1 MGNLVL
7 LLVGI
12 SLTCSILFGS
22 GFIVL
27 KKYVCSFQ
35 SDLYT
40 YYVYTMKALSHA
52 TIAILVL
59 LFVLP
64 SFTLAQ
70 DLPSPEDYF
79 GFQMGADRKLARWD
93 KLVEYYTTLGEAS
106 PRMNVV
112 EAGPSTLGN
121 PFLVLYIS
129 SPENL
134 ANLDA
139 LKEMNA
145 ILADPREASEEA
157 VQQAISNGKVVMVQ
171 SFGLHSTEVAPS
183 QTAAEFTWDML
194 TREDEEMMRI
204 LENTISI
211 IIPCFNPDGNLI
223 VTDWYNE
230 TVGTE
235 YEGLRPPELY
245 HHYIG
250 HDNNRD
256 AFMQNTIESVY
267 GAEIMFREW
276 VPQAYIDHHQMG
288 AYTARLYV
296 PPYAEP
302 IRPHGDPLVWREMS
316 WYGAH
321 IAYKE
326 EEAGKAGVVNAAIYS
341 GWGHFGFHWITP
353 FHNIAG
359 MLTESASAL
368 LATPLYV
375 HPEQLQGSRQLPEYE
390 AQTTFPNP
398 WKGGWWRVRDIV
410 EQQKISAMAA
420 LDIAARSRETVLRNM
435 YLKSIRQTE
444 RGANGETKAYIIP
457 TVQHDKLTADKM
469 VNVLLGQGIHV
480 ERATE
485 AFTHEG
491 RIYEAGTHIVSMAQP
506 KMGVIRWLLGR
517 TFYPDNSYTRDRE
530 NNPIR
535 PYDMSTDNIAEY
547 MGVRVDP
554 VSTPVSVVST
564 RVTEKLAPEGT
575 VQAGN
580 AGYLLKGQFNDTFK
594 AVNLLWDEG
603 IAIRRVSQGIDVLS
617 PGDFIV
623 PASVSAE
630 TATQIAT
637 STGVHFEPLNLDA
650 TSNTVEIDRPRIAMY
665 QRYLGGNM
673 DEGWTRL
680 LLERFG
686 FPYTTV
692 HDDDMTVDN
701 LQNNFDVLIL
711 PDDNV
716 DRMTGDHPD
725 TRGYDGPG
733 PKAYPPEFQSGFGQA
748 GVDAIDSFVKAG
760 GTLVTFAT
768 ASALPIQKFDL
779 PVRNV
784 VEGVPSKEFWSPGS
798 TLRMIVDTNHPI
810 GYGMPEKALGLFLR
824 GNHAY
829 EVIPSLNNH
838 KITRVVSFIDRDIM
852 QSGWLLGEQHIA
864 NKAAVLS
871 VEHGE
876 GRIELIGFRAQH
888 RVQTHGTFKLVF
900 NALVRD

>member
-1 MGNLVL
+1 MFVLIGIAHYPQSIMTPILRILACILLVL
-7 LLVGI
+7 CLVTPFRAVG
-12 SLTCSILFGS
+12 
-22 GFIVL
+22 
-27 KKYVCSFQ
+27 
-35 SDLYT
+35 
-40 YYVYTMKALSHA
+40 
-52 TIAILVL
+52 
-59 LFVLP
+59 
-64 SFTLAQ
+64 Q
-70 DLPSPEDYF
+70 DLPSPEAYF
-79 GFQMGADRKLARWD
+79 GFQMGEDRKLARWD
-93 KLVEYYTTLGEAS
+93 KLVDYYKTLGEAS
-106 PRMNVV
+106 PRMQVV
-112 EAGPSTLGN
+112 EVGPSTLGN

-134 ANLDA
+134 ANLDD
-139 LKEMNA
+139 LKAKNA
-145 ILADPREASEEA
+145 ILADPREATEAA
-157 VQQAISNGKVVMVQ
+157 VQDAIDNGKVVMVQ

-194 TREDEEMMRI
+194 TREDDEMMRI
-204 LENTISI
+204 LDNTISI
-211 IIPCFNPDGNLI
+211 IIPCFNPDGNFI

-267 GAEIMFREW
+267 GAEILFREW
-276 VPQAYIDHHQMG
+276 VPQAFIDHHQMG

-302 IRPHGDPLVWREMS
+302 IRPDGDPLVWREMS

-326 EEAGKAGVVNAAIYS
+326 EEAGKSGIVNAAIYS

-375 HPEQLQGSRQLPEYE
+375 HPDQLQGSRQLPEYE

-410 EQQKISAMAA
+410 EQQKISAIAA

-435 YLKSIRQTE
+435 YLKSSRQTE
-444 RGANGETKAYIIP
+444 RGANGKTKAFIIP
-457 TVQHDKLTADKM
+457 ATQHDKLTADKM

-491 RIYEAGTHIVSMAQP
+491 RVYEAGTHFVSMAQP

-517 TFYPDNSYTRDRE
+517 TFYPDNSYTRDRD

-535 PYDMSTDNIAEY
+535 PYDMSTDNISEY

-554 VSTPVSVVST
+554 VGTAVSTPSV
-564 RVTEKLAPEGT
+564 RVTQKLAHQGT
-575 VQAGN
+575 FEAG
-580 AGYLLKGQFNDTFK
+580 ASGYLISGKFNDSFR
-594 AVNLLWDEG
+594 AVNMLWDEG
-603 IAIRRVSQGIDVLS
+603 VSVRRVEAHGAGLHA
-617 PGDFIV
+617 GDFIV
-623 PASVSAE
+623 PSSVSE
-630 TATQIAT
+630 ATVSQIA
-637 STGVHFEPLNLDA
+637 SATGIAFEPLNADA
-650 TSNTVEIDRPRIAMY
+650 STISIEMERPRIAMY

-673 DEGWTRL
+673 DEGWSRM
-680 LLERFG
+680 LLEHFG

-692 HDDDMTVDN
+692 MDGDLTAQN
-701 LQNNFDVLIL
+701 LSENFDVLIL

-733 PKAYPPEFQSGFGQA
+733 PKAYPPEYQSGFGQD
-748 GVDAIDSFVKAG
+748 GVDAIEAFVKAG
-760 GTLVTFAT
+760 GALVTFAT
-768 ASALPIQKFDL
+768 ASGLPIQKFDL
-779 PVRNV
+779 PIRNV
-784 VEGVPSKEFWSPGS
+784 VEGVPTKEFWSPGS
-798 TLRMIVDTNHPI
+798 TLRMEVDTSHPI
-810 GYGMPEKALGLFLR
+810 GYGMPEETLGLFLR

-829 EVIPSLNNH
+829 EVIPSAINH
-838 KITRVVSFIDRDIM
+838 KITRVVTFPDRDIM

-864 NKAAVLS
+864 NKASVLS